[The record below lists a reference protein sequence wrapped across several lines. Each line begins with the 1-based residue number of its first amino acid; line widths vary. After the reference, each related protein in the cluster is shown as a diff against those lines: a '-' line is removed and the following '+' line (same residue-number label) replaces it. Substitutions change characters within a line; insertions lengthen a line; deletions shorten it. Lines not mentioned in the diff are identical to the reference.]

1 MASMSFN
8 ETLRESLAYRSRIA
22 RKLAAAQERSRY
34 AYRQL
39 TDYRKVN
46 MNRIRDSLTRN
57 V

>member
-8 ETLRESLAYRSRIA
+8 EALRESLAYRSRIA
-22 RKLAAAQERSRY
+22 RELAAAQERSRY

>member
-22 RKLAAAQERSRY
+22 RKLAAAQECSRY

-39 TDYRKVN
+39 TDYRELN
-46 MNRIRDSLTRN
+46 MKRIRDSLTRN

>member
-8 ETLRESLAYRSRIA
+8 EALRESLAYRSRIA

-46 MNRIRDSLTRN
+46 MNRECDSLTRN

>member
-8 ETLRESLAYRSRIA
+8 EALRESLANRSRIA
-22 RKLAAAQERSRY
+22 RELAAAQERSRY

-39 TDYRKVN
+39 TDYRKTN
-46 MNRIRDSLTRN
+46 MKRIRDSLTRS